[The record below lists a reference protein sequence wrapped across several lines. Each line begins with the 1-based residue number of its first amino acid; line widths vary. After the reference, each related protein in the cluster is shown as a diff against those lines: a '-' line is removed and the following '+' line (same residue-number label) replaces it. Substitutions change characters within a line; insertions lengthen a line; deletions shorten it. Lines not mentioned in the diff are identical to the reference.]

1 MASLSEQMKNKR
13 DVRRRSTVLIIDKDL
28 GNYGLYKSI
37 LAMEY
42 ELECANSINLAM
54 NLCRSRYFD
63 VIIVDGGFSPD
74 VMGAFYSE
82 VTGLHEEEEPIL
94 LVLEEPDN
102 KESIISYLCEGAIDY
117 IPKPFSKEGIT
128 NILYEHLKKRRSR
141 TVRQNVL
148 IVDKDFK
155 LMTEMKGYLEPLYD
169 VNIIN
174 CCEVAESFVRKR
186 KPDLI
191 ICDIAMFREKVKDI
205 CAAREAD
212 SDKQIPMLFMTD
224 TPDEETVRECAK
236 FEPEGFLVKPI
247 EPDMLIKTLERIFLM
262 ESYTNFG
269 R

>member
-13 DVRRRSTVLIIDKDL
+13 DVRRRSAVLIIDKDL

-54 NLCRSRYFD
+54 SLLRSRYFD
-63 VIIVDGGFSPD
+63 VIIADGSFSPD
-74 VMGAFYSE
+74 VIGALYSE
-82 VTGLHEEEEPIL
+82 VCGLYEEEEPIL
-94 LVLEEPDN
+94 LVLEEPHN
-102 KESIISYLCEGAIDY
+102 KETIIDYLCEGARDY
-117 IPKPFSKEGIT
+117 IVKPFSKEGIT

-141 TVRQNVL
+141 TVRQKVL
-148 IVDKDFK
+148 IVDDDFK
-155 LMTEMKGYLEPLYD
+155 LLTEMKEYLEPMYD

-174 CCEVAESFVRKR
+174 SREAAERFAERYT
-186 KPDLI
+186 PDLV
-191 ICDIAMFREKVKDI
+191 ICDIAMFGDRVKSM
-205 CAAREAD
+205 CAAGGLGHKR
-212 SDKQIPMLFMTD
+212 IPILFMTD
-224 TPDEETVRECAK
+224 RADEETVRECAS

-247 EPDMLIKTLERIFLM
+247 ESDMLIRTLERIFLM